1 MMKIVRILV
10 IVLFGLTVAFQ
21 FLGAIGSSCVA
32 LGAEKYD
39 SMAALAPVKWLY
51 QLLAVVTLAA
61 ALYGGKVIFS
71 LARGKPKA
79 YFQALG
85 VLLITLLTAAVQM
98 FTSRALRGASQ
109 PNDMRVYV
117 TLFTL
122 VIFLLLRLPGVWA
135 KTGFE
140 GGQSGSG
147 AAGGAALIF
156 AGALAL
162 TVHLWAGPTHLMDG
176 INYADVWR
184 LPMTLG
190 GWALVAAGLALLA
203 AERRLSQA
211 VLPA

>member
-1 MMKIVRILV
+1 
-10 IVLFGLTVAFQ
+10 
-21 FLGAIGSSCVA
+21 
-32 LGAEKYD
+32 
-39 SMAALAPVKWLY
+39 
-51 QLLAVVTLAA
+51 
-61 ALYGGKVIFS
+61 
-71 LARGKPKA
+71 
-79 YFQALG
+79 
-85 VLLITLLTAAVQM
+85 
-98 FTSRALRGASQ
+98 
-109 PNDMRVYV
+109 
-117 TLFTL
+117 
-122 VIFLLLRLPGVWA
+122 VWA